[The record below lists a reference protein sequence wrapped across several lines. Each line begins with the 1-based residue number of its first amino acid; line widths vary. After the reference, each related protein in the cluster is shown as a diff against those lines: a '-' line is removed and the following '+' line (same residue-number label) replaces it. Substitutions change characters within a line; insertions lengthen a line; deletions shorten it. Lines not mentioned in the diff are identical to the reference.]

1 MSSIYANPTHWVDE
15 CKYISAITENGG
27 VCPKMNN
34 DKEVFLRYCIMQQ
47 QQAEKHCFLD
57 AVEYIQQCID
67 ELLESFPE
75 APEQK
80 CYVL

>member
-1 MSSIYANPTHWVDE
+1 MPSIYANPLHWVEE

-47 QQAEKHCFLD
+47 QQAEKHGFLD

-67 ELLESFPE
+67 ELLSGFPE
-75 APEQK
+75 APAQK